1 MIMSN
6 KELAIQLINQIPDYK
21 IGYAIAYLQGLNAD
35 EIADDDFCMQMLNDY
50 ENSTDKGE
58 FIPFDE
64 AVRMCGV
71 DINAIQN

>member
-1 MIMSN
+1 MSN

-35 EIADDDFCMQMLNDY
+35 EMADDDFCEQMLNDY

-58 FIPFDE
+58 FISFDE
-64 AVRMCGV
+64 AVKICGV

>member
-1 MIMSN
+1 MSN